1 MTHPLAS
8 PSERQHRRLL
18 SHGVQPG
25 AAVARWPSD
34 RVMDAV
40 GRLAALTG
48 MEASWTTL
56 VQSAPV
62 APDLAERAR
71 LLPLD
76 REILRHLPHLQHVC
90 HRPRLHLRVEE
101 ERLPVSRARRTPVRA
116 VADLVSHPGDWE
128 HRSLRSIQPS
138 RVLARTVEDE
148 WNLYENRVAVR
159 LVDALLAYLS
169 KRLDDLGEIS
179 SEIDKHDDE
188 MKSSY
193 RRAERIARLWA
204 QSLASAKSSELRDVI
219 QRLSAARQQLLMLL
233 DSQLYRKVPRREKVA
248 AALKPTNILVNDP
261 HYRKVAALWR
271 SWVRY
276 EHKSQESTQQRSDRL
291 QREESAW
298 DQFVL
303 HLVARS
309 FSGLGWMPNTGR
321 GEKTL
326 SRPGWRDV
334 HLSAECGLIRLA
346 AGERVLR
353 IIPLCAELS
362 AAEPDAWR
370 VLLEGVD
377 GDDTETVIAHVG
389 DFAPLADADRA
400 SGWSLAGRA
409 VLFPCSPR
417 SISSEER
424 MSRLIHG
431 WLSRAASPSY
441 PLVRKAP
448 KLPPCPK
455 SDWMYDAD
463 DRIVALRAPS
473 AAEREAAYA
482 WAAEVE
488 RELVGYEQ
496 RAKAAKQA
504 FERAPRHALETF
516 RAFIA
521 EATSELAGLSCCPV
535 CGSEG
540 RVEPRRGKEADGSD
554 ATWWARCESCETAW
568 GTRPCSRCRVAFH
581 VLASHPGTSAAAAA
595 PEVRAVD
602 WPDRVL
608 GRDVWAQP
616 CQQHLGEHFR
626 CSGCGTCSSGACGRC
641 RLRLP

>member
-1 MTHPLAS
+1 V
-8 PSERQHRRLL
+8 
-18 SHGVQPG
+18 HGL
-25 AAVARWPSD
+25 AAV
-34 RVMDAV
+34 
-40 GRLAALTG
+40 TG
-48 MEASWTTL
+48 ENPSWTTL
-56 VQSAPV
+56 MQTAPV

-71 LLPLD
+71 LRPLD

-128 HRSLRSIQPS
+128 HRSLRSIQPA

-159 LVDALLAYLS
+159 LVDHLVAYLS
-169 KRLDDLGEIS
+169 TRLDDLREIS

-188 MKSSY
+188 MKSSF
-193 RRAERIARLWA
+193 RRADRIARLWSH
-204 QSLASAKSSELRDVI
+204 SLASETSSELGDAI

-233 DSQLYRKVPRREKVA
+233 DSELYRKVPRREKVT

-276 EHKSQESTQQRSDRL
+276 EHKSQESTRQRVDRL
-291 QREESAW
+291 LREESAW
-298 DQFVL
+298 DQFLL
-303 HLVARS
+303 HLVVRS
-309 FSGLGWMPNTGR
+309 FSGLGWASASSR
-321 GEKTL
+321 GDTL
-326 SRPGWRDV
+326 TRRGWREV
-334 HLSAECGLIRLA
+334 HLIVERGRIRLA

-362 AAEPDAWR
+362 AAEPDEWMA
-370 VLLEGVD
+370 LLEGLD
-377 GDDTETVIAHVG
+377 GDDTETVIAHAG
-389 DFAPLADADRA
+389 DFAPLPDADRA

-424 MSRLIHG
+424 MSRLLHG
-431 WLSRAASPSY
+431 WLSRAAAPSY
-441 PLVRKAP
+441 PLVRNAP

-455 SDWMYDAD
+455 SDWMYDAE
-463 DRIVALRAPS
+463 DRLVALRAPS
-473 AAEREAAYA
+473 AAERAAAYA
-482 WAAEVE
+482 WAAELE
-488 RELVGYEQ
+488 RELAGREQ
-496 RAKAAKQA
+496 RAQAAKQA
-504 FERAPRHALETF
+504 FERAPRRALETF
-516 RAFIA
+516 REFIA
-521 EATSELAGLSCCPV
+521 AATSELAGLSCCPV

-540 RVEPRRGKEADGSD
+540 RVEPRRGKQADGSD
-554 ATWWARCESCETAW
+554 ATWWARCNSCETAW

-581 VLASHPGTSAAAAA
+581 VLASHPGASAAAAA

-626 CSGCGTCSSGACGRC
+626 CPECGTCSSGACERC
-641 RLRLP
+641 GDR